1 MDLQLGGKRV
11 VLCGASGVLG
21 RAIART
27 LAAEGAQVA
36 LLGRD
41 LARLQVEAMQRPT
54 NFCAIGCDLSSSTA
68 TAHASGWPPN
78 VKPWAYMTSASTIGS
93 ATASVKITPPAG
105 A

>member
-1 MDLQLGGKRV
+1 MDLQLSGKRV

-54 NFCAIGCDLSSSTA
+54 NFCAIGCDLGSAAA
-68 TAHASGWPPN
+68 TAQAIEEAITALGG
-78 VKPWAYMTSASTIGS
+78 VDVFISA
-93 ATASVKITPPAG
+93 AG
-105 A
+105 AALGNRRCRLAA